1 MKLPVVCTLG
11 RGDEYRR
18 WLRGLLRKDRWLTAR
33 ADIRVPADDKERD
46 RLLAGA
52 EVHASY
58 RYSEAEFRL
67 TPNLKWLHLGLAGA
81 ETALFPAMMKSRVM
95 ITSSVGL
102 HEETVPFA
110 AWAFVLSFATGLHE
124 GYRQKQEKTWD
135 RKTIVRNRR
144 LLSQQRIVIIGT
156 GRIGTQIARLAKS
169 AGMEVFGVRRA
180 GGAPK
185 PPHFDRVVTRGSLH
199 RLLPTADYVILI
211 IPGGESTRRMFGKAE
226 LDLMKPSAY
235 LINMA
240 RGSVVDERALIS
252 ALRKKRIA
260 GAGLDVFAQE
270 PLPPEHPFYT
280 LPNVAMTPHTSGDTI
295 DYAHRAT
302 AMFLEN
308 LRLYLAG
315 RPLFNV
321 VDKKRGY

>member
-1 MKLPVVCTLG
+1 
-11 RGDEYRR
+11 
-18 WLRGLLRKDRWLTAR
+18 
-33 ADIRVPADDKERD
+33 
-46 RLLAGA
+46 
-52 EVHASY
+52 
-58 RYSEAEFRL
+58 
-67 TPNLKWLHLGLAGA
+67 
-81 ETALFPAMMKSRVM
+81 
-95 ITSSVGL
+95 
-102 HEETVPFA
+102 
-110 AWAFVLSFATGLHE
+110 
-124 GYRQKQEKTWD
+124 
-135 RKTIVRNRR
+135 
-144 LLSQQRIVIIGT
+144 
-156 GRIGTQIARLAKS
+156 
-169 AGMEVFGVRRA
+169 
-180 GGAPK
+180 PK

-211 IPGGESTRRMFGKAE
+211 LPGGESTRRMFGKAE

-240 RGSVVDERALIS
+240 RGSVIDEKALIS

-270 PLPPEHPFYT
+270 PLPPDHPFYT
-280 LPNVAMTPHTSGDTI
+280 LPNVAMTPHTSGDTLN
-295 DYAHRAT
+295 YAHRAT